1 MIVIIV
7 LAIALENSKY
17 KTLPLG
23 DSGPLSI
30 PGSWEVFHDGSGGI
44 LCKVTDTDGSETNVM
59 VELIYLFEDG
69 KDRFVDISNNKKYT
83 IEYLESISLNNL
95 VTLHRVSI
103 GTSNQSDERYMLEI
117 FTKENGVVNIRN
129 FLFDSSVDIETI
141 KRIGRLY

>member
-1 MIVIIV
+1 
-7 LAIALENSKY
+7 
-17 KTLPLG
+17 
-23 DSGPLSI
+23 
-30 PGSWEVFHDGSGGI
+30 
-44 LCKVTDTDGSETNVM
+44 M